1 MSPPR
6 AGRLASALMATLAA
20 AGLAGGALAGCER
33 PPPPRSAAAQGEAIP
48 SVDAGAFTTGFS
60 MMRRLRAVT
69 RLGTGKIGVLLPDT
83 TTSPRYA
90 EFDAPYLAR
99 ALQEAGLGRSQFII
113 TNAQGSDATEQ
124 AQAESDMTQGAT
136 VLLLDPIDSG
146 VGASIESAA
155 ASMGVKVID
164 YDRMTLGGTRAYY
177 VSFDNVAVG
186 ALMARGLV
194 NCIRAWHVRRP
205 DVLVMRGAPT
215 DNNATLFA
223 RGYDQVL
230 RPYFASGRY
239 AAAGQPPGSWNPTTA
254 QTTFEEQYT
263 ANNKITAVLTP
274 NDDTA
279 SAVISYLKTLNTPP
293 RSLPHHR
300 PGRDPRR
307 AGQHPVRLPVRHRLQ
322 ADLPGGAGGRGAHP
336 VPEGRA
342 GPAAQPGQRH
352 HLRSHQPGPGAVRAA
367 AAGVGHRGQHGG
379 HGDQGPVR
387 DGRPAVRR
395 PAADRLPPGQDRE
408 LTADG
413 PGEHHDPAPRGSGLA
428 GAGRERRHLRDHRPA
443 S

>member
-1 MSPPR
+1 
-6 AGRLASALMATLAA
+6 MATLAA
-20 AGLAGGALAGCER
+20 AGLAGGGVTGCAR
-33 PPPPRSAAAQGEAIP
+33 PAAPRSAAAQGEVIP
-48 SVDAGAFTTGFS
+48 SVSAGSFATGFS
-60 MMRRLRAVT
+60 VMRKLKALSH
-69 RLGTGKIGVLLPDT
+69 LGTGKIGVLLPDT
-83 TTSPRYA
+83 TTSPRYT

-99 ALQEAGLGRSQFII
+99 ALQEAGLSRSQFII
-113 TNAQGSDATEQ
+113 TNARGSDATEL

-155 ASMGVKVID
+155 AAMGVKVID

-186 ALMARGLV
+186 TLMARGLV

-230 RPYFASGRY
+230 RPHFASGGY
-239 AAAGQPPGSWNPTTA
+239 TDAGQPPGSWDPTAA

-293 RSLPHHR
+293 RRFPTTGQDAT
-300 PGRDPRR
+300 P
-307 AGQHPVRLPVRHRLQ
+307 AGLANILSGYQCGTVYKPIYL
-322 ADLPGGAGGRGAHP
+322 
-336 VPEGRA
+336 E
-342 GPAAQPGQRH
+342 AQ
-352 HLRSHQPGPGAVRAA
+352 AA
-367 AAGVGHRGQHGG
+367 AA
-379 HGDQGPVR
+379 
-387 DGRPAVRR
+387 
-395 PAADRLPPGQDRE
+395 
-408 LTADG
+408 LTLYLRA
-413 PGEHHDPAPRGSGLA
+413 GLIP
-428 GAGRERRHLRDHRPA
+428 PA
-443 S
+443 SLVNGITFDPTGQVRVPSVLLRPVWVTAASMAATVIRDRFVTAAQLCGGSLRTACRRARIAG

>member
-1 MSPPR
+1 MKTQRQIPALR
-6 AGRLASALMATLAA
+6 SALAA
-20 AGLAGGALAGCER
+20 AGLAGAVLAGTVLAGGGLAGCAR
-33 PPPPRSAAAQGEAIP
+33 PPAPRSAAAQGEVIP
-48 SVDAGAFTTGFS
+48 SVSAGSFTTDFS
-60 MMRRLRAVT
+60 VMRRLRT
-69 RLGTGKIGVLLPDT
+69 LSRLGTGKIGVLLPDT
-83 TTSPRYA
+83 MTSPRYS

-99 ALQEAGLGRSQFII
+99 ALLAAGLRRSQFFI

-155 ASMGVKVID
+155 ASLGVKVID

-223 RGYDQVL
+223 RGYDRVL
-230 RPYFASGRY
+230 RPYFAARRY
-239 AAAGQPPGSWNPTTA
+239 TDAGQPPGSWDPTTA

-293 RSLPHHR
+293 RTFPTTGQDATPAGLANILAGYQCGTVYKPIYLEAQAAAALSLYLRAGQVPPPSLVNGTTSDPTRKIGVPSVLLR
-300 PGRDPRR
+300 PVWVTAASMAATVIRDRFVAAAQLCGGSLRTACRR
-307 AGQHPVRLPVRHRLQ
+307 AGI
-322 ADLPGGAGGRGAHP
+322 
-336 VPEGRA
+336 
-342 GPAAQPGQRH
+342 
-352 HLRSHQPGPGAVRAA
+352 
-367 AAGVGHRGQHGG
+367 
-379 HGDQGPVR
+379 
-387 DGRPAVRR
+387 
-395 PAADRLPPGQDRE
+395 
-408 LTADG
+408 
-413 PGEHHDPAPRGSGLA
+413 
-428 GAGRERRHLRDHRPA
+428 A

>member
-6 AGRLASALMATLAA
+6 ARRLASALTATLAA

-48 SVDAGAFTTGFS
+48 SVATGAFTTGFT

-69 RLGTGKIGVLLPDT
+69 RLGTGKVGVLLPDT

-113 TNAQGSDATEQ
+113 TNAEGSDATEQ

-155 ASMGVKVID
+155 AAMGVKVID

-177 VSFDNVAVG
+177 VSFDNVTVG

-293 RSLPHHR
+293 RTLPTTGQDAT
-300 PGRDPRR
+300 P
-307 AGQHPVRLPVRHRLQ
+307 AGLANILSGYQCGTVYKPIYL
-322 ADLPGGAGGRGAHP
+322 
-336 VPEGRA
+336 E
-342 GPAAQPGQRH
+342 AQ
-352 HLRSHQPGPGAVRAA
+352 AA
-367 AAGVGHRGQHGG
+367 AA
-379 HGDQGPVR
+379 
-387 DGRPAVRR
+387 
-395 PAADRLPPGQDRE
+395 
-408 LTADG
+408 LTLYLRA
-413 PGEHHDPAPRGSGLA
+413 GLA
-428 GAGRERRHLRDHRPA
+428 PPPSLVNGTTFDPTSRLRVPSVLLRPVWVTAASMAATVIRDRFVTAAQLCAGPLRAACRRARIV

>member
-1 MSPPR
+1 MSAPR
-6 AGRLASALMATLAA
+6 AGRLASALLATLAA
-20 AGLAGGALAGCER
+20 AGLAAGSLTGCGR
-33 PPPPRSAAAQGEAIP
+33 PPAPRSAAAEDEVIP
-48 SVDAGAFTTGFS
+48 SVSAGSFTTDFS
-60 MMRRLRAVT
+60 VMRRLRPLS
-69 RLGTGKIGVLLPDT
+69 RLGTGKVGVLLPDT
-83 TTSPRYA
+83 TTSPRYT

-99 ALQEAGLGRSQFII
+99 ALLAAGLNRSQFII

-155 ASMGVKVID
+155 ASLGVKVVD
-164 YDRMTLGGTRAYY
+164 YDRMTLGGTRAFY

-194 NCIRAWHVRRP
+194 SCIRAWHVRHP

-223 RGYDQVL
+223 RGYDRVL

-239 AAAGQPPGSWNPTTA
+239 ADAGQPPGSWDPTTA

-263 ANNKITAVLTP
+263 ANDKITAVLTP

-293 RSLPHHR
+293 RSVPTTGQDATPAGLANILSGYQCGTVYKPIYLEAQAAVALAVYLRAGLVPPASLVNGTTFDPTSRVRVPSVLLKPVWVTAASMAATVLRDRFVSAAQLCAGALR
-300 PGRDPRR
+300 PACRR
-307 AGQHPVRLPVRHRLQ
+307 AGIT
-322 ADLPGGAGGRGAHP
+322 G
-336 VPEGRA
+336 
-342 GPAAQPGQRH
+342 
-352 HLRSHQPGPGAVRAA
+352 
-367 AAGVGHRGQHGG
+367 
-379 HGDQGPVR
+379 
-387 DGRPAVRR
+387 
-395 PAADRLPPGQDRE
+395 
-408 LTADG
+408 
-413 PGEHHDPAPRGSGLA
+413 
-428 GAGRERRHLRDHRPA
+428 
-443 S
+443 

>member
-1 MSPPR
+1 M
-6 AGRLASALMATLAA
+6 
-20 AGLAGGALAGCER
+20 
-33 PPPPRSAAAQGEAIP
+33 
-48 SVDAGAFTTGFS
+48 
-60 MMRRLRAVT
+60 
-69 RLGTGKIGVLLPDT
+69 LLPDT
-83 TTSPRYA
+83 TTSPRYT

-99 ALQEAGLGRSQFII
+99 ALQAAGLRRSQFFI

-155 ASMGVKVID
+155 AAMGVKVVN

-177 VSFDNVAVG
+177 VSFDNVVVG

-194 NCIRAWHVRRP
+194 SCIRAWHVRRP

-223 RGYDQVL
+223 RGYDRVL
-230 RPYFASGRY
+230 RPYFASRRY
-239 AAAGQPPGSWNPTTA
+239 ADAGQPPGSWDPTTA

-263 ANNKITAVLTP
+263 ADNKITAVLTP

-293 RSLPHHR
+293 RTFPTTGQDAT
-300 PGRDPRR
+300 P
-307 AGQHPVRLPVRHRLQ
+307 AGLANILAGLPVRHRVQ
-322 ADLPGGAGGRGAHP
+322 ADLPGGSGGRGAHL
-336 VPEGRA
+336 VPAGRA
-342 GPAAQPGQRH
+342 RPAAQPGQRH
-352 HLRSHQPGPGAVRAA
+352 HLRPDPPGPGALRAA
-367 AAGVGHRGQHGG
+367 AAGLGDRGRMAAT
-379 HGDQGPVR
+379 VIR
-387 DGRPAVRR
+387 DRFVAGRPA
-395 PAADRLPPGQDRE
+395 L
-408 LTADG
+408 
-413 PGEHHDPAPRGSGLA
+413 RGSLRAACRRA
-428 GAGRERRHLRDHRPA
+428 GIA